1 MSYALPNG
9 AHVYIASEYEEAINF
24 TAITNADN
32 AVITVENAGN
42 LAVGDIVHITS
53 AWTGI
58 DGVIARIKAVADTA
72 LTLENINTLN
82 TGKYAAGAGAG
93 SIKKVKSWLEIP
105 QITDIST
112 SGGEQQTVQIQFLS
126 DDAQRNL
133 NTFKSARSQSYTI
146 AHDSTLPV
154 YEVLARLDESGE
166 VVACYMHVPKAAE
179 NRYWSVS
186 VSFNPIPATAVNTVE
201 TVDIL
206 FNMQSPAMT
215 FYKVAA

>member
-9 AHVYIASEYEEAINF
+9 AHVYIASEYEAAIPF
-24 TAITNADN
+24 TAITNAKD
-32 AVITVENAGN
+32 AVITVDDGDS
-42 LAVGDIVHITS
+42 LAVNDIVHITS

-72 LTLENINTLN
+72 ITLENINTLN

-93 SIKKVKSWLEIP
+93 SIRKVKSWVEIP

-154 YEVLARLDESGE
+154 YEVLTRLDESGD
-166 VVACYMHVPKAAE
+166 VVACYMYVPKAAE

-186 VSFNPIPATAVNTVE
+186 VSFNPIPTTAVNTVE

-215 FYKVAA
+215 FYKVA